1 MAKLIREFKGDFNE
15 VVQYSKDIILENSR
29 TATLED
35 EVYHNING
43 IKIAFLVFERYS
55 LVGGNRL
62 SLSLSIIGEGDEI
75 KLTAITTGGSQAILY
90 KINTVG
96 EEEFLLQ
103 YRRDIDELIK
113 RDNETFVRKLYV
125 DSELT

>member
-1 MAKLIREFKGDFNE
+1 MVKLIREFKGDFNE

-75 KLTAITTGGSQAILY
+75 KLTAITTGGSQGILY